1 MSNEIFSPRRVES
14 TTPRKLNSTITS
26 NLGVN
31 NFLKELDKIQEQQV
45 TYTKKLEKY
54 KRRKY
59 ELDEK
64 MEVRILFLCLLLC
77 LFVCFQLTFS
87 LILFLFELTT

>member
-64 MEVRILFLCLLLC
+64 MEVRILFVC